1 LPALYCYNL
10 LLHITGVQRG
20 RKVGQT
26 LTDAGR
32 DGEVRRLQATAA
44 AEQRIFCE
52 LAQKIGNGA

>member
-1 LPALYCYNL
+1 
-10 LLHITGVQRG
+10 
-20 RKVGQT
+20 